1 LPNFFGT
8 HDKVVMA
15 KEIDWESRIGRRL
28 RLRDLHILFTAVQRG
43 SMAKAAQT
51 LGVTQPA
58 VSKVIAELEHTLGVR
73 LLDRGARGV
82 EPTKYGRALL
92 TRSNA
97 AFDELRQ
104 SVRDIE
110 FLADPTVGEVRIGC
124 QETFA
129 AAILPSVIHKFSQA
143 YPRVVLHVE
152 QLGSLAAES
161 GALRERTIDM
171 GMFLLVKPHDDKLFA
186 DDLNVEVLFLEQ
198 MVIVAG
204 RQSRWARR
212 RKVDLAELVDEPW
225 VLTESDTLSYLRLA
239 EAFAARGLGMP
250 RRILQTLSSHLRVN
264 LAASGSHITTLPST
278 TLRVYGD
285 RFALKALPIEF
296 PAQPWPA
303 VIVTL
308 KNKTLSPVVER
319 FIQHIRDFTRP
330 MRAEGPARRQSTN
343 K

>member
-1 LPNFFGT
+1 
-8 HDKVVMA
+8 MA

-28 RLRDLHILFTAVQRG
+28 RLRDLHIFFTAVQRG

-104 SVRDIE
+104 SVKDIE

-129 AAILPSVIHKFSQA
+129 AAILPSVIHRFSQT

-161 GALRERTIDM
+161 LALRERTIDM

-212 RKVDLAELVDEPW
+212 RKIDLAELVDEPW

-250 RRILQTLSSHLRVN
+250 KRILQTISTHLRVN
-264 LAASGSHITTLPST
+264 LAASGSHITTLPNS
-278 TLRVYGD
+278 TLRVYAD
-285 RFALKALPIEF
+285 RFSLKALPIEV
-296 PAQPWPA
+296 PVQSWPA

-308 KNKTLSPVVER
+308 KNRTLSPAVER

-330 MRAEGPARRQSTN
+330 MRTEGPARRR
-343 K
+343 

>member
-1 LPNFFGT
+1 
-8 HDKVVMA
+8 MA
-15 KEIDWESRIGRRL
+15 REIDWEARIGRRL
-28 RLRDLHILFTAVQRG
+28 RLRDLHIFFTVVQRG

-104 SVRDIE
+104 SVKDIE

-129 AAILPSVIHKFSQA
+129 AAILPSVIHRFSQT

-161 GALRERTIDM
+161 SALRERTIDL
-171 GMFLLVKPHDDKLFA
+171 GMFLLVKPHDEKLFA
-186 DDLNVEVLFLEQ
+186 DDLNVEVLFYEQ
-198 MVIVAG
+198 MFIVAG

-212 RKVDLAELVDEPW
+212 RKIDIAELIDEPW
-225 VLTESDTLSYLRLA
+225 VLTESDTLSYLRVA
-239 EAFAARGLGMP
+239 EAFVTRGLGVP
-250 RRILQTLSSHLRVN
+250 QRLLQTLSSHLRVN
-264 LAASGSHITTLPST
+264 LAASGSHITTVPNS
-278 TLRVYGD
+278 TLRVYGE
-285 RFALKALPIEF
+285 RFALKALPVDF
-296 PAQPWPA
+296 PAQSWPA

-308 KNKTLSPVVER
+308 KNRTLSPVVER
-319 FIQHIRDFTRP
+319 FIQHVRDFTHP
-330 MRAEGPARRQSTN
+330 MRASNPAPRR
-343 K
+343 

>member
-1 LPNFFGT
+1 LSIFFYT
-8 HDKVVMA
+8 HNEAVMA
-15 KEIDWESRIGRRL
+15 KEIDWEGRIGRRL
-28 RLRDLHILFTAVQRG
+28 RLRDLHIFFTAVQRG

-58 VSKVIAELEHTLGVR
+58 VSKVIADLEHTLGVR

-82 EPTKYGRALL
+82 EPTNYGRALL
-92 TRSNA
+92 SRANA

-110 FLADPTVGEVRIGC
+110 FLTDPTVGEVRIGC

-129 AAILPSVIHKFSQA
+129 AAILPSVIHRFSKA
-143 YPRVVLHVE
+143 YPKVVLHVE

-161 GALRERTIDM
+161 SALRERTIDI

-204 RQSRWARR
+204 RESPWARR
-212 RKVDLAELVDEPW
+212 RKIDLAELVDEPW
-225 VLTESDTLSYLRLA
+225 VVTESDTLSYLRLT
-239 EAFAARGLGMP
+239 EAFAARGLGVP
-250 RRILQTLSSHLRVN
+250 KRILQTLSSHLRVN
-264 LAASGSHITTLPST
+264 LAASGSHITTLPNS
-278 TLRVYGD
+278 TLRVYGE
-285 RFALKALPIEF
+285 RFALKALPVDF
-296 PAQPWPA
+296 PAQSWPA

-308 KNKTLSPVVER
+308 KNRTLSPVVER
-319 FIQHIRDFTRP
+319 FIQHVRDFTRP
-330 MRAEGPARRQSTN
+330 MRVGGDRLRR
-343 K
+343 

>member
-1 LPNFFGT
+1 
-8 HDKVVMA
+8 MA
-15 KEIDWESRIGRRL
+15 KEIEWEARIGRRL
-28 RLRDLHILFTAVQRG
+28 RLRDLHVFFTAVQCG
-43 SMAKAAQT
+43 SMAKAGKK

-58 VSKVIAELEHTLGVR
+58 VSRVVADLEQALGVR

-82 EPTKYGRALL
+82 EPTIYGRALL
-92 TRSNA
+92 TRGNA

-129 AAILPSVIHKFSQA
+129 AAILPSVIHRFSQA

-161 GALRERTIDM
+161 LALRERTIDL
-171 GMFLLVKPHDDKLFA
+171 GMFLLVKPNDDKRIM
-186 DDLNVEVLFLEQ
+186 DDLNVEVLFHDEL
-198 MVIVAG
+198 VVVAG
-204 RQSRWARR
+204 GHSRWARR

-225 VLTESDTLSYLRLA
+225 VLTESDTLSHLRVA

-250 RRILQTLSSHLRVN
+250 KTILLTISTHLRAN
-264 LAASGSHITTLPST
+264 LAGSGHYIATFPNS
-278 TLRVYGD
+278 TLRAYGD
-285 RFALKALPIEF
+285 RFSLKALPINF

-308 KNKTLSPVVER
+308 KNRTLSPVVER
-319 FIQHIRDFTRP
+319 FIQHVRDFTRQL
-330 MRAEGPARRQSTN
+330 RADGPA
-343 K
+343 

>member
-1 LPNFFGT
+1 
-8 HDKVVMA
+8 MA
-15 KEIDWESRIGRRL
+15 KEIDWEGRIGRRL
-28 RLRDLHILFTAVQRG
+28 RLRDLHIFFTAVQCG
-43 SMAKAAQT
+43 SMAKAGQK

-58 VSKVIAELEHTLGVR
+58 VSRVVADLEQALGVR

-82 EPTKYGRALL
+82 EPTIYGRALL
-92 TRSNA
+92 ARGNA

-129 AAILPSVIHKFSQA
+129 AAILPSVIHRFSQS

-161 GALRERTIDM
+161 SALRERTIDL
-171 GMFLLVKPHDDKLFA
+171 GMFLLVKPNDEKRIM
-186 DDLNVEVLFLEQ
+186 DDLNVEVLFHDKL
-198 MVIVAG
+198 VVVVG
-204 RQSRWARR
+204 GQSRWARR
-212 RKVDLAELVDEPW
+212 RKVDLPELFDEPW
-225 VLTESDTLSYLRLA
+225 VLTESDTLSYLRVA

-250 RRILQTLSSHLRVN
+250 KTILLTISTHLRAN
-264 LAASGSHITTLPST
+264 LAASGHCIATFPNS
-278 TLRVYGD
+278 TLRAYGD
-285 RFALKALPIEF
+285 RFSLKALPISF

-308 KNKTLSPVVER
+308 KNRTLSPVVER
-319 FIQHIRDFTRP
+319 FIQHVRDFTRP
-330 MRAEGPARRQSTN
+330 MRVDEAAPRR
-343 K
+343 

>member
-1 LPNFFGT
+1 
-8 HDKVVMA
+8 MA
-15 KEIDWESRIGRRL
+15 KEIDWEGRIGRRL
-28 RLRDLHILFTAVQRG
+28 RLRDLHIFFTAVQRG

-92 TRSNA
+92 ARSNA

-129 AAILPSVIHKFSQA
+129 AAILPSVIDRFSKA
-143 YPRVVLHVE
+143 YPRVVLHIE

-161 GALRERTIDM
+161 SALRERTIDL

-186 DDLNVEVLFLEQ
+186 DDLKVEVLFHEHL
-198 MVIVAG
+198 VVVAG

-212 RKVDLAELVDEPW
+212 RKIDLAELVDEPW
-225 VLTESDTLSYLRLA
+225 VLTESDTLSYARVA
-239 EAFAARGLGMP
+239 SAFARRGLGVP
-250 RRILQTLSSHLRVN
+250 KRILQTLSTHLRVN
-264 LAASGSHITTLPST
+264 LAASGSHIATMPNS

-285 RFALKALPIEF
+285 RFLLKALPVDL
-296 PAQPWPA
+296 PAQSWPA

-308 KNKTLSPVVER
+308 KNRTLSPVVEH
-319 FIQHIRDFTRP
+319 FIQHVRDFTRP
-330 MRAEGPARRQSTN
+330 MRADQPSRRT
-343 K
+343 

>member
-1 LPNFFGT
+1 
-8 HDKVVMA
+8 
-15 KEIDWESRIGRRL
+15 
-28 RLRDLHILFTAVQRG
+28 
-43 SMAKAAQT
+43 MAKAGQK

-58 VSKVIAELEHTLGVR
+58 VSRVVADLEQALGVR

-82 EPTKYGRALL
+82 EPTIYGRALL
-92 TRSNA
+92 ARGNA

-129 AAILPSVIHKFSQA
+129 AAILPSVIHRFSQA

-161 GALRERTIDM
+161 SALRERTIDL
-171 GMFLLVKPHDDKLFA
+171 GMFLLVKPNDDKRIM
-186 DDLNVEVLFLEQ
+186 DDMNVEVLFHDEL
-198 MVIVAG
+198 VVVAG

-225 VLTESDTLSYLRLA
+225 VLTESDTLSHLRLA

-250 RRILQTLSSHLRVN
+250 KTILLTISTHLRAN
-264 LAASGSHITTLPST
+264 LAASGRYIATFPNS
-278 TLRVYGD
+278 TLRAYGD
-285 RFALKALPIEF
+285 RFSLKALPISF
-296 PAQPWPA
+296 PARPWPA

-308 KNKTLSPVVER
+308 KNRTLSPVVER
-319 FIQHIRDFTRP
+319 FIHHVRDFTQP
-330 MRAEGPARRQSTN
+330 MRADQPASRR
-343 K
+343 

>member
-1 LPNFFGT
+1 MP
-8 HDKVVMA
+8 

-28 RLRDLHILFTAVQRG
+28 RLRDLHILFTTVQQG

-51 LGVTQPA
+51 LRVTQPA
-58 VSKVIAELEHTLGVR
+58 ISKVIAELEHTLGVR

-82 EPTKYGRALL
+82 EPTTYGRALL
-92 TRSNA
+92 ARSNA

-110 FLADPTVGEVRIGC
+110 HLADPSVGEVRIGC

-129 AAILPSVIHKFSQA
+129 AAILPSVIHRFSQS
-143 YPRVVLHVE
+143 YPRVALHVD

-161 GALRERTIDM
+161 SALRGRTIDI
-171 GMFLLVKPHDDKLFA
+171 GMFLLVKPHDDNFA

-212 RKVDLAELVDEPW
+212 RKVDLTELVDEPW
-225 VLTESDTLSYLRLA
+225 VITESDTLSYLRLK

-250 RRILQTLSSHLRVN
+250 KRIVQTVSTHLRVN
-264 LAASGSHITTLPST
+264 LAASGSHIATLPNS
-278 TLRVYGD
+278 TLRVYGE
-285 RFALKALPIEF
+285 RFALKALPVDF
-296 PAQPWPA
+296 PDRSWPA

-308 KNKTLSPVVER
+308 KNRTLSPVVER
-319 FIQHIRDFTRP
+319 FIQHVRDFTRP
-330 MRAEGPARRQSTN
+330 MRSSNPAPRR
-343 K
+343 

>member
-1 LPNFFGT
+1 
-8 HDKVVMA
+8 MA
-15 KEIDWESRIGRRL
+15 KEIDWEARIGRRL
-28 RLRDLHILFTAVQRG
+28 RLRDLHIFLTTVQRG

-82 EPTKYGRALL
+82 EPTRYGRALL

-104 SVRDIE
+104 SVKDIE

-129 AAILPSVIHKFSQA
+129 AAILPSVIHRFSQT

-161 GALRERTIDM
+161 SALRERTIDL
-171 GMFLLVKPHDDKLFA
+171 GMFLLVKPHDEKLFA

-212 RKVDLAELVDEPW
+212 RKIDIAELIDEPW
-225 VLTESDTLSYLRLA
+225 VLTESDTLSYLRIA
-239 EAFAARGLGMP
+239 EAFAARGLGAP
-250 RRILQTLSSHLRVN
+250 KHILQTLSSHIRVN
-264 LAASGSHITTLPST
+264 LAASGSHVTTVANS
-278 TLRVYGD
+278 TLRVYGE
-285 RFALKALPIEF
+285 RFALKALPVDL
-296 PAQPWPA
+296 PARPWPA

-308 KNKTLSPVVER
+308 KNRTLSPVVER
-319 FIQHIRDFTRP
+319 FIQHVRDFTLP
-330 MRAEGPARRQSTN
+330 MRTGASV
-343 K
+343 

>member
-1 LPNFFGT
+1 
-8 HDKVVMA
+8 MA

-28 RLRDLHILFTAVQRG
+28 RLRDLHIFFTAVQRG

-58 VSKVIAELEHTLGVR
+58 VSKVIADLEHTLGVR
-73 LLDRGARGV
+73 LLDRSAQGV

-129 AAILPSVIHKFSQA
+129 AAILPSVIHRFSRA

-161 GALRERTIDM
+161 SALRERTIDI

-186 DDLNVEVLFLEQ
+186 DDLNVEVLFLEK

-204 RQSRWARR
+204 RQSRWGRR
-212 RKVDLAELVDEPW
+212 RKVDFVELVDEPW
-225 VLTESDTLSYLRLA
+225 VLTESDTLSYARLV
-239 EAFAARGLGMP
+239 EAFALRGLGVP
-250 RRILQTLSSHLRVN
+250 KRILQTLSSHLRVN
-264 LAASGSHITTLPST
+264 LAASGSHITTLPNS

-285 RFALKALPIEF
+285 RFKLKALPINLLD
-296 PAQPWPA
+296 QSWPA

-308 KNKTLSPVVER
+308 KNRTLSPVVEH
-319 FIQHIRDFTRP
+319 FIQHVRDFTRP
-330 MRAEGPARRQSTN
+330 MRSASPPPRR
-343 K
+343 

>member
-1 LPNFFGT
+1 
-8 HDKVVMA
+8 MA

-28 RLRDLHILFTAVQRG
+28 RLRDLHVFFTTVHRG

-82 EPTKYGRALL
+82 EPTMYGRALL

-110 FLADPTVGEVRIGC
+110 FLADPTLGEVRIGC

-129 AAILPSVIHKFSQA
+129 AAILPSVIHRFSKA
-143 YPRVVLHVE
+143 FPGVVLHVE

-161 GALRERTIDM
+161 SALRERTIDM
-171 GMFLLVKPHDDKLFA
+171 GMFLLVKPHDDKLFD
-186 DDLNVEVLFLEQ
+186 DDLNVEVLFQEK
-198 MVIVAG
+198 MIVVAG
-204 RQSRWARR
+204 KQSPWARR

-225 VLTESDTLSYLRLA
+225 VLTESDTLSYLRVA
-239 EAFAARGLGMP
+239 EAFAERGLGVP
-250 RRILQTLSSHLRVN
+250 KRILQTLSTHLRVN
-264 LAASGSHITTLPST
+264 LAASGSHITTIPNS
-278 TLRVYGD
+278 TLRIYGE
-285 RFALKALPIEF
+285 RFSLKALPIDI
-296 PAQPWPA
+296 PAQSWPA
-303 VIVTL
+303 VMVTL
-308 KNKTLSPVVER
+308 KNRTLSPVVER
-319 FIQHIRDFTRP
+319 FIQHIRAFTRRMNADKP
-330 MRAEGPARRQSTN
+330 GSRT
-343 K
+343 

>member
-1 LPNFFGT
+1 
-8 HDKVVMA
+8 MA
-15 KEIDWESRIGRRL
+15 KDIEWEGRIGRRL
-28 RLRDLHILFTAVQRG
+28 RLRDLHIFFTVVQQG
-43 SMAKAAQT
+43 SMAKAAQM

-58 VSKVIAELEHTLGVR
+58 VSKVIADLEHTLAVR

-82 EPTKYGRALL
+82 EPTIYGRALL
-92 TRSNA
+92 ARANA

-110 FLADPTVGEVRIGC
+110 FLADPTVGDVRIGC

-129 AAILPSVIHKFSQA
+129 AAVLPSVIHRFSQS

-161 GALRERTIDM
+161 SALRERTIDI

-186 DDLNVEVLFLEQ
+186 DDLNVEVLFLEK

-225 VLTESDTLSYLRLA
+225 VVTESDTLSYRRLT
-239 EAFAARGLGMP
+239 EAFAARGLGAP
-250 RRILQTLSSHLRVN
+250 KRILQTLSSHLRVN
-264 LAASGSHITTLPST
+264 LAASGSHITTLPNS
-278 TLRVYGD
+278 TLRVYGE
-285 RFALKALPIEF
+285 RFALKALPVDL
-296 PAQPWPA
+296 PAQSWPA

-308 KNKTLSPVVER
+308 KNRTLSPVVER
-319 FIQHIRDFTRP
+319 FIQHVRDFTRP
-330 MRAEGPARRQSTN
+330 MRPSSPPLRR
-343 K
+343 